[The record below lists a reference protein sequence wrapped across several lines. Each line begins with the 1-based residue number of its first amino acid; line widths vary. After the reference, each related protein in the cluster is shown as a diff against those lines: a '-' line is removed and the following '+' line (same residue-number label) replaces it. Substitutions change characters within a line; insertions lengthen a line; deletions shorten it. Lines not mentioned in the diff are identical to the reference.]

1 MEVWINNFFIKEVGL
16 TKWEITF
23 DGITY
28 ECINCGYCCSCKDW
42 RIYLSYFDA
51 LKLKEYAE
59 YIEKTGD
66 INELGFTKRL
76 KINKR
81 GCVFLNKD
89 KLCNIQIEKGYDFKP
104 TMCKLFPFSFM
115 VKWNGDLL
123 LIIKHY
129 CNGIKKGKCDD
140 KIIKHA
146 IECCEE
152 LYLDELDK
160 IRLIGMESSAKTR
173 LNKDT
178 LITWEEREEL
188 GRYIFDSSNLDEL
201 SEKCWELLKLNIS
214 KETIHMHN
222 NIHKLNLKSEIF
234 IKNEKEIIRYLGE
247 LNKREHFRKLNF
259 KKEICYLINIG
270 KELSKYPNV
279 FRGEGIIDSKIL
291 NYNIR

>member
-1 MEVWINNFFIKEVGL
+1 MSS
-16 TKWEITF
+16 TKWEVTF

-59 YIEKTGD
+59 YIEKTED
-66 INELGFTKRL
+66 INDLGFNRRL
-76 KINKR
+76 KINER
-81 GCVFLNKD
+81 GCVLLNKD
-89 KLCNIQIEKGYDFKP
+89 YLCNIQIKKGYEFKP
-104 TMCKLFPFSFM
+104 AMCRLFPFSFM

-152 LYLDELDK
+152 LYLDELNK
-160 IRLIGMESSAKTR
+160 IRLMGMESSAKTR
-173 LNKDT
+173 LDNDI

-188 GRYIFDSSNLDEL
+188 GRYIFDSGSLEEL
-201 SEKCWELLKLNIS
+201 SEKCRDI
-214 KETIHMHN
+214 
-222 NIHKLNLKSEIF
+222 LNLIF
-234 IKNEKEIIRYLGE
+234 KKAQADDLV
-247 LNKREHFRKLNF
+247 NKKHKNF
-259 KKEICYLINIG
+259 KVLYPEYNDYVHHLGLASFYIYDDIKTKAKEN
-270 KELSKYPNV
+270 NV
-279 FRGEGIIDSKIL
+279 MIL
-291 NYNIR
+291 QRKGDLLVTTLPSENS

>member
-1 MEVWINNFFIKEVGL
+1 VSS
-16 TKWEITF
+16 TKWEVTF

-59 YIEKTGD
+59 YIEKTED
-66 INELGFTKRL
+66 INDLGFNRRL
-76 KINKR
+76 KINER
-81 GCVFLNKD
+81 GCVLLNKD
-89 KLCNIQIEKGYDFKP
+89 YLCNIQIKKGYEFKP
-104 TMCKLFPFSFM
+104 AMCRLFPFSFM

-152 LYLDELDK
+152 LYLDELNK
-160 IRLIGMESSAKTR
+160 IRLMGMESSAKTR
-173 LNKDT
+173 LDNDI

-188 GRYIFDSSNLDEL
+188 GRYIFDSGSLDEL
-201 SEKCWELLKLNIS
+201 SEKCRDILKLDISNDISNIY
-214 KETIHMHN
+214 N
-222 NIHKLNLKSEIF
+222 NMKKLNLSSEIF
-234 IKNEKEIIRYLGE
+234 IKNEEEIIRYLGE

-270 KELSKYPNV
+270 KELSGYRNIFK
-279 FRGEGIIDSKIL
+279 GEGIIDSKIL
-291 NYNIR
+291 NYGIYNDIS